1 MRTVSRLRT
10 STTATSP
17 PGAPTSVSTYISEYD
32 PATRVTSTTSDTVTW
47 SATRYTGYWLLAI
60 YSVPGSFGGT
70 STLRIRGLA
79 EAGDLLDT
87 IEMKRL
93 LTGYPPAGR
102 HGQGS
107 CRPDSCASAGPSGL
121 GVMISTPS
129 VGLTFA
135 LRPPI
140 RSLHHVASSRDE
152 SL

>member
-1 MRTVSRLRT
+1 M
-10 STTATSP
+10 
-17 PGAPTSVSTYISEYD
+17 STYISEYD

-93 LTGYPPAGR
+93 LTGYPPRGTA
-102 HGQGS
+102 
-107 CRPDSCASAGPSGL
+107 RPGVVPPRFVCQCGP
-121 GVMISTPS
+121 
-129 VGLTFA
+129 
-135 LRPPI
+135 LRA
-140 RSLHHVASSRDE
+140 RRNDFDA
-152 SL
+152 